1 MQQIEGKSYFYTP
14 ETRIEYTRYSPL
26 LSYQEYLYRDFQ
38 KKCIDIIQESAKF
51 ILAESP
57 LYYALRVQ
65 NLSLKLAVQF
75 LERAQIEA
83 LWSVIT
89 SIFRQHSLFTVQSLF
104 EVHKHFQPNQ
114 EIADI
119 DSEAEL
125 LSQTNMGLNYKVKNW
140 FSNYAYNS
148 AFSFLN
154 HHFPQHVP
162 LSLKQEILE
171 QFFKKNTVI
180 FDALYFFVSTLLYSL
195 TPNLI
200 SDFLNRLR
208 DLIIDYSKQDA
219 SVPEH
224 SIVMQALAQSLSH
237 VPNSQL
243 FKKLGWVSEESV
255 TETTTT
261 SSTQN
266 ELLTAIRSDQAAKH
280 ILTVNADKSLN
291 EHQET
296 YLATYTDLQNLGVL
310 TNRIAGIF
318 RYFQNIN
325 LSTLSDDGTKLF
337 GYLTS
342 KETNAP
348 MFSFEIPVNYI
359 SADGK
364 YKKLSEVGKY
374 NDALVKQVAETLAAF
389 DYLKIPMTFDDF
401 LDSFIVSNDEN
412 EMRLLKLDCYDPK
425 AVFQKPLKESFDFTS
440 QRDRTL
446 LTTTYDKK
454 AKELHQNGWMYIGID
469 PYAAFK
475 EMAFYA
481 KRSYTIIASRIQ
493 ATIG

>member
-26 LSYQEYLYRDFQ
+26 LSYQEYLYRGFQ
-38 KKCIDIIQESAKF
+38 KQCIHIIQESAKF
-51 ILAESP
+51 ILAQSP
-57 LYYALRVQ
+57 LYYALRVK
-65 NLSLKLAVQF
+65 NLSLKLAVYF

-89 SIFRQHSLFTVQSLF
+89 SIFRQHSLFTVQSVF
-104 EVHKHFQPNQ
+104 EVNKHFQLNQ
-114 EIADI
+114 EIDDI
-119 DSEAEL
+119 DSEAKL
-125 LSQTNMGLNYKVKNW
+125 LSQTNGPLNYIVKNW
-140 FSNYAYNS
+140 FSKNADNS

-154 HHFPQHVP
+154 HHFPQHFP

-171 QFFKKNTVI
+171 HFFKENTAI
-180 FDALYFFVSTLLYSL
+180 FAGLYHVAFTVLHSL

-200 SDFLNRLR
+200 SDLLNRLR
-208 DLIIDYSKQDA
+208 DLIIDYSKQDTSA
-219 SVPEH
+219 PDH
-224 SIVMQALAQSLSH
+224 SINMQALALSLSH
-237 VPNSQL
+237 ALNSQL

-255 TETTTT
+255 TETKT
-261 SSTQN
+261 SSNTQN
-266 ELLTAIRSDQAAKH
+266 ELLIAIRSDQAAKH
-280 ILTVNADKSLN
+280 ILTVNPDKRLN

-310 TNRIAGIF
+310 TTRIAGIF

-325 LSTLSDDGTKLF
+325 LSNATKLF
-337 GYLTS
+337 VYLTS
-342 KETNAP
+342 METKAP
-348 MFSFEIPVNYI
+348 VFSFEIPLNYI
-359 SADGK
+359 SNDGK
-364 YKKLSEVGKY
+364 YKKLSEVTEY
-374 NDALVKQVAETLAAF
+374 SDALVKQVAETLATL

-401 LDSFIVSNDEN
+401 LDSFIVSSDES
-412 EMRLLKLDCYDPK
+412 EMRLLKLDCYDPT
-425 AVFQKPLKESFDFTS
+425 AVFEKPLKESFDFETAEHK
-440 QRDRTL
+440 TL